1 MEILVDAR
9 AMVPPEPFES
19 SMEALEDLQ
28 SGDEVILWL
37 FRQPMPLFD
46 VLKRNGYA
54 WKETVGPENCF
65 EYLLVAAAIKCQI
78 VATDQH
84 PQSGYSFHSCESGR
98 VRSSRETPAK
108 ASLE

>member
-1 MEILVDAR
+1 MQFGLWRGTLSLRVGLPNVENKTMEILVDAR

-28 SGDEVILWL
+28 SGYEVILWL

-65 EYLLVAAAIKCQI
+65 EYRI
-78 VATDQH
+78 
-84 PQSGYSFHSCESGR
+84 
-98 VRSSRETPAK
+98 SRCRN
-108 ASLE
+108 